1 MVYVEFLRARKL
13 LTWHLGILA
22 VITLL
27 VSSLGHDT
35 SISVNG
41 APTVMAGTPV
51 PLGALAPIAMFFAAI
66 YATSAGT
73 SLNRENL
80 TRDLSWTKPRS
91 RTFVALQFVLVDVA
105 AIALVFAL
113 TTLAVLAVLWR
124 LHFIPVAGAT
134 LGPDLA
140 LGLGVA
146 VMWYAL
152 IQVLTC
158 SLGPGARAISGI
170 LWPVAFVGLGLSNV
184 PGALGVIARAFDVIN
199 PLAYMNGVSGGA
211 GGVHQ
216 ISLWPLPVETR
227 ALVVWLFAALFCAI
241 AVALWPRQEA

>member
-1 MVYVEFLRARKL
+1 MVYVEFLRARTSL
-13 LTWHLGILA
+13 AWHLGILA
-22 VITLL
+22 AITLL

-35 SISVNG
+35 SVSING
-41 APTVMAGTPV
+41 VRTVMGGTPV
-51 PLGALAPIAMFFAAI
+51 PLGALVPVAMLFAAI
-66 YATSAGT
+66 YASGAGT

-80 TRDLSWTKPRS
+80 TRDLSWTKPLS
-91 RTFVALQFVLVDVA
+91 RTLVALQFVLVDVA

-113 TTLAVLAVLWR
+113 TMLAVLAVLLR
-124 LHFIPVAGAT
+124 FHFIPVAGAA

-158 SLGPGARAISGI
+158 SLGPGARSISGF
-170 LWPVAFVGLGLSNV
+170 LWPAAFVGLGLSKV
-184 PGALGVIARAFDVIN
+184 PGALGVIARAFDVVN
-199 PLAYMNGVSGGA
+199 PLAYMNGTLGNA

-216 ISLWPLPVETR
+216 TSLWPLPVETR

-241 AVALWPRQEA
+241 AITLWPRKEA